1 MFLIILTFI
10 SAISISLIAAGYS
23 IIGLATLFAGAAT
36 PIIAMGSAL
45 EVGKLVAASWL
56 YHNWRRNI
64 PKSLK
69 AYLFTSIIV
78 LIFITSVGIFGF
90 LSKAHLDQV
99 KPTAGNTEQIALIDK
114 KIKQEEKII
123 ERAEKTLAQLDKALD
138 VYIDKEYVSRGL
150 KERNKQ
156 KEERDLLNKS
166 IDESMAKIADLNNSK
181 SSINIEQLKLEA
193 DVGPLKYVAELIY
206 GDNAKDHFDSAVRI
220 IILILIFVFDPL
232 AVLLLIASQYTFNW
246 AREQK
251 GGGSLPP
258 KSDPDNSPTSPTP
271 GYTDEEWDQAHRE
284 NYEFDRAK
292 VIDANEPPEIVE
304 PEEPKEKEK
313 TTSELLMEGF
323 KEEQEQRAIEE
334 QNEEWADM
342 YAQADNTLPKD
353 SVAEQIEDETL
364 KELSNLDKWNEW
376 VEKANEEA
384 EKNPEEP
391 KKELP
396 DTKNR
401 IFYSAEVEDQK
412 KTPEGINYMKKEG
425 NKQVRKTS
433 TPKS

>member
-1 MFLIILTFI
+1 MFLTLITFI

-23 IIGLATLFAGAAT
+23 ILGSATLFAGAYV

-56 YHNWRRNI
+56 YHNWRRSI

-69 AYLFTSIIV
+69 IYLFSSIII
-78 LIFITSVGIFGF
+78 LIFITSIGIFGF

-99 KPTAGNTEQIALIDK
+99 KPTAGNTEQIELIDK

-166 IDESMAKIADLNNSK
+166 IDEAMEKIANLNNSK

-232 AVLLLIASQYTFNW
+232 AVLLLIAANISLNQWRDKRDEAKTDTMERALKRIEVLENRNKRLKIYKDLTKEFGDNPDEIKLKLSQIYDWN
-246 AREQK
+246 
-251 GGGSLPP
+251 
-258 KSDPDNSPTSPTP
+258 N
-271 GYTDEEWDQAHRE
+271 
-284 NYEFDRAK
+284 
-292 VIDANEPPEIVE
+292 
-304 PEEPKEKEK
+304 
-313 TTSELLMEGF
+313 
-323 KEEQEQRAIEE
+323 
-334 QNEEWADM
+334 
-342 YAQADNTLPKD
+342 
-353 SVAEQIEDETL
+353 
-364 KELSNLDKWNEW
+364 DKN
-376 VEKANEEA
+376 
-384 EKNPEEP
+384 
-391 KKELP
+391 
-396 DTKNR
+396 
-401 IFYSAEVEDQK
+401 
-412 KTPEGINYMKKEG
+412 
-425 NKQVRKTS
+425 
-433 TPKS
+433 

>member
-1 MFLIILTFI
+1 MFLTLVTFI

-23 IIGLATLFAGAAT
+23 ILGLATLFAGAYV

-166 IDESMAKIADLNNSK
+166 IDEAMEKIANLNNSK

-232 AVLLLIASQYTFNW
+232 AVLLLIAANI
-246 AREQK
+246 
-251 GGGSLPP
+251 SLNQWRD
-258 KSDPDNSPTSPTP
+258 KRDENK
-271 GYTDEEWDQAHRE
+271 TDTM
-284 NYEFDRAK
+284 DRALRRIEVLENRNKRLK
-292 VIDANEPPEIVE
+292 VYKDLTKEFGDNPDEI
-304 PEEPKEKEK
+304 KLKL
-313 TTSELLMEGF
+313 S
-323 KEEQEQRAIEE
+323 
-334 QNEEWADM
+334 
-342 YAQADNTLPKD
+342 
-353 SVAEQIEDETL
+353 QIYDW
-364 KELSNLDKWNEW
+364 NNDKN
-376 VEKANEEA
+376 
-384 EKNPEEP
+384 
-391 KKELP
+391 
-396 DTKNR
+396 
-401 IFYSAEVEDQK
+401 
-412 KTPEGINYMKKEG
+412 
-425 NKQVRKTS
+425 
-433 TPKS
+433 